1 MVGEEERAREKE
13 WKIKRKM
20 KGRLGEDKSSMVKM
34 TKKINEKNWSII
46 GPGRRRESMKA
57 DEAHESAP

>member
-13 WKIKRKM
+13 WKIKIKM

-34 TKKINEKNWSII
+34 TKRK
-46 GPGRRRESMKA
+46 R
-57 DEAHESAP
+57 